1 MSAILCAA
9 EVYEVTD
16 ELFRV
21 SHDSCFVLRQVIAKQ
36 HPKRDPRNPL
46 INNFTFRM
54 FMFQDMQAG
63 DTLMITANVI
73 GCVDAQD
80 CAPVSSASVAL
91 RVQCS
96 DS

>member
-1 MSAILCAA
+1 MFYSAF
-9 EVYEVTD
+9 
-16 ELFRV
+16 LFPI
-21 SHDSCFVLRQVIAKQ
+21 RQVIAKQ

-73 GCVDAQD
+73 GCVDAED
-80 CAPVSSASVAL
+80 CAPVSSYRLLVVPL
-91 RVQCS
+91 LL
-96 DS
+96 

>member
-1 MSAILCAA
+1 MTSLLPAG
-9 EVYEVTD
+9 
-16 ELFRV
+16 
-21 SHDSCFVLRQVIAKQ
+21 QVIAKQ

-73 GCVDAQD
+73 GCIDAQD
-80 CAPVSSASVAL
+80 CAPVSIYCPASETESEWKGVKE
-91 RVQCS
+91 R
-96 DS
+96 